1 MYGITN
7 SQNIIQSGGGGD
19 SVYAVNN
26 TGADITKGQKVW
38 LNKHNL
44 DENVAYQYNAG
55 VSNSNF
61 LVKFDN
67 DDNFLIFN
75 TASAANDF
83 YITYDTNAKTWNLEE
98 LSNKPVSITNPRFI
112 RYIEDTAYIY
122 SKSTVNNDTSYFTG
136 VVDRDRATAYH
147 GIYLGNGYRVGYKDS
162 KTFFLEH
169 TGENSEKTT
178 TEIAGFNGYLTTA
191 FMSGDKIFIMDA
203 NGNYKICTSSG
214 EVIKELT
221 NTIFKNNFPIQFF
234 TGLNAGDYI
243 FYNTGNSPND
253 YAATTLNILQFDDV
267 YNIVEPRSI
276 SEDLKALIG
285 QQAFVQYYNNFKKLT
300 VGTATNV
307 YLFDFSNGTFLNMNV
322 TISLPTESEIHSDGG
337 VYRFFISEDM
347 TSAVITYRRQTSS
360 SVYLASGWYKLK
372 TSSDDWYADTFPQFS
387 ANTLTG
393 IATGNADEQGRYE
406 VSTVLGEA

>member
-1 MYGITN
+1 MKGLTN
-7 SQNIIQSGGGGD
+7 AVATSGASGGD
-19 SVYAVNN
+19 IIYAINN

-44 DENVAYQYNAG
+44 DENVAYQYNSG

-75 TASAANDF
+75 TTTTFNDF
-83 YITYDTNAKTWNLEE
+83 YMTYDTSTKTWNLEE
-98 LSNKPVSITNPRFI
+98 LSSKPVSITNPRFI
-112 RYIEDTAYIY
+112 RYIDDIAYIY
-122 SKSTVNNDTSYFTG
+122 STSTVSNDTSYYTG

-169 TGENSEKTT
+169 TGENSEITT

-191 FMSGDKIFIMDA
+191 FMSGDKIFIMD
-203 NGNYKICTSSG
+203 NKGNYKICTSNG
-214 EVIKELT
+214 EVIKEIT
-221 NTIFKNNFPIQFF
+221 NTIFQNNYPIQFF
-234 TGLNAGDYI
+234 TGLNSGDYI
-243 FYNTGNSPND
+243 FFNTGNSQNS
-253 YAATTLNILQFDDV
+253 YEATTLNILQFDDN
-267 YNIVEPRSI
+267 YNIVEPLSI
-276 SEDLKALIG
+276 SEDLRALIG
-285 QQAFVQYYNNFKKLT
+285 KQAFVQYYNNFKKLT

-322 TISLPTESEIHSDGG
+322 TISLPTESDIHSSGG

-360 SVYLASGWYKLK
+360 SVYFASGWYKLK
-372 TSSDDWYADTFPQFS
+372 TLSDDWYADTYLQFS

-393 IATGNADEQGRYE
+393 IATGVTDLQKKYE
-406 VSTVLGEA
+406 VKTVLE